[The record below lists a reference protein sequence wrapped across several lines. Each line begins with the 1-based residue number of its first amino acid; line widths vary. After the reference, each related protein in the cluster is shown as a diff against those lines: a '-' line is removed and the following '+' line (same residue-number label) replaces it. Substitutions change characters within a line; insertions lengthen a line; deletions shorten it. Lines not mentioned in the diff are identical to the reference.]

1 MKSARWDSQGKKV
14 EGKKQDM
21 GVLIDS
27 PRKVLVLKSSSLG
40 DIIHALPAV
49 SALRQLWPNAR
60 ITWLVKQSWAPIL
73 KGNPD
78 LNEVWPVD
86 FSVRCW
92 PALLRKLRQGA
103 YDVVVDFQGL
113 FRSGLLSWLSG
124 APARVGFDRAR
135 EGATIFYT
143 DRLGLPELTGVAW
156 RLGDMHA
163 VDRNLALV
171 RHVGADP
178 TRGTW
183 HFPHEPEDQ
192 EMVEGF
198 LESAGVKERDGLVGI
213 APWSRAAL
221 KCWPLDRFVEV
232 SRRLITEKGIRPV
245 LIGGPQDISLANSF
259 RHLVPAGLLDCVGK
273 VSLGQLPVL
282 LRHMQVLVG
291 NDSASLHIAAGLGLP
306 VVGLYGPTHSKAT
319 GPYPVDRHV
328 VLQASLPCTPCGQQ
342 TCSWPI
348 YQECMQTIEVQDV
361 FDKLCGMLSAPFGK
375 KSGEWSTRHP
385 SGSEP
390 VAQASMKRQ

>member
-1 MKSARWDSQGKKV
+1 MLRGN
-14 EGKKQDM
+14 KQDM
-21 GVLIDS
+21 SVLMDS

-49 SALRQLWPNAR
+49 SALRQHWPKAR
-60 ITWLVKQSWAPIL
+60 FTWLVKQSWAPIL

-86 FSVRCW
+86 FSLRYW
-92 PALLRKLRQGA
+92 PALIRKLRQGA
-103 YDVVVDFQGL
+103 YDGVVDFQGL

-124 APARVGFDRAR
+124 APTRVGFDRAR

-171 RHVGADP
+171 RYVGADP
-178 TRGTW
+178 TRGIW
-183 HFPHEPEDQ
+183 HFPNEPEDQ
-192 EMVEGF
+192 DIVESF
-198 LESAGVKERDGLVGI
+198 LESAGVKEQDGLVAI
-213 APWSRAAL
+213 APWSRAAI

-245 LIGGPQDISLANSF
+245 LIGGPQEVSFAGSF
-259 RHLVPAGLLDCVGK
+259 RHLVSAGLLDCVGK
-273 VSLGQLPVL
+273 LSLCQLPVL
-282 LRHMQVLVG
+282 LRHMKTLVG
-291 NDSASLHIAAGLGLP
+291 NDSAPLHIAAGLGLP

-319 GPYPVDRHV
+319 GPYPVDCHV
-328 VLQASLPCTPCGQQ
+328 VLQALLPCTPCGQR
-342 TCSWPI
+342 TCRWPT
-348 YQECMQTIEVQDV
+348 YQECMQTIGVEDV
-361 FDKLCGMLSAPFGK
+361 FDKLCAVLSAPLAK
-375 KSGEWSTRHP
+375 KAGGWIARHP
-385 SGSEP
+385 SGGEP
-390 VAQASMKRQ
+390 VAQSSMKRQ